1 MGRKETLVGFVGALF
16 LASVSVAAFAQTPAA
31 KTPPAAAAAPSG
43 PPKFVTPFK
52 GEAKIEIL
60 APQSSR
66 QGNVVVTKIKIKNLT
81 KGPLIGFIVDE
92 YWYGAKGDQVSG
104 SPSYR
109 HPKPFMPNE
118 VIEATL
124 KSPYSAEMNRS
135 LRQFK
140 HLNGSVK
147 ATQVAKF
154 KADS

>member
-16 LASVSVAAFAQTPAA
+16 LASVSVAFAQAPAA
-31 KTPPAAAAAPSG
+31 KTPPAAAPAS

-52 GEAKIEIL
+52 GAATVEIL
-60 APQSSR
+60 APQTSR
-66 QGNVVVTKIKIKNLT
+66 QGNLVVTKIKIKNLT

-124 KSPYSAEMNRS
+124 KSPYSADMNRS

>member
-1 MGRKETLVGFVGALF
+1 MGRKETLVGIVGALF
-16 LASVSVAAFAQTPAA
+16 LASVSVAAFAQAPAA
-31 KTPPAAAAAPSG
+31 KTPPAAAPAG

-52 GEAKIEIL
+52 GAATVEIL
-60 APQSSR
+60 APQSSK

-92 YWYGAKGDQVSG
+92 YWYGAKGEQVSG

-124 KSPYSAEMNRS
+124 KSPFSAEMKQS

-140 HLNGSVK
+140 HLNGTVK

>member
-1 MGRKETLVGFVGALF
+1 MGRTQTLVGIVGALL
-16 LASVSVAAFAQTPAA
+16 LASASVAFAQAPAA
-31 KTPPAAAAAPSG
+31 KTPPAAAPAA

-52 GEAKIEIL
+52 GQGVIEIL
-60 APQSSR
+60 APQTSR

-92 YWYGAKGDQVSG
+92 YWYSAKGDQVSG

-124 KSPYSAEMNRS
+124 RSPYSGEMNRS

-147 ATQVAKF
+147 ATQVGKF

>member
-1 MGRKETLVGFVGALF
+1 MGRRETLVGIVGALL
-16 LASVSVAAFAQTPAA
+16 LASASVAAFAQTPAA
-31 KTPPAAAAAPSG
+31 KTPPPAAPAA

-52 GEAKIEIL
+52 GAATVEIL
-60 APQSSR
+60 APQSSK

-92 YWYGAKGDQVSG
+92 YWYGAKGEQVSG